1 MTTTLERRHSAPA
14 ATRRTTS
21 GIPRYAPFSERLF
34 AKWSEIAAA
43 LVGAMS

>member
-14 ATRRTTS
+14 AARKTTS
-21 GIPRYAPFSERLF
+21 GIPRYAPFSERLL
-34 AKWSEIAAA
+34 AKWFEITAA